1 MIIICPRC
9 HAQLNSKNALTLH
22 MLQAERCY
30 PTTDDLIVDKIKE
43 RIDTLK
49 GAVHFILIK
58 IPATRGDD
66 ELLAHWYRTIFAK
79 TEQYDY
85 TIHAFRS
92 IALSPDAIVKGV
104 KTESVGRVRRHIQ
117 EEDRKLFHKHH
128 TVLDEK
134 GKTITIYEAEWTTD
148 HLCVLPSHQTQIRRQ
163 IEFEESKQ
171 IWAAG
176 IDNI

>member
-49 GAVHFILIK
+49 GAVHYILIK

-66 ELLAHWYRTIFAK
+66 ELLAHWYRTIITK

-85 TIHAFRS
+85 NIHAFRPTA
-92 IALSPDAIVKGV
+92 ITPEAIVKGV
-104 KTESVGRVRRHIQ
+104 KTESIGRVRRHLQ
-117 EEDRKLFHKHH
+117 EEDKKLYHKHH
-128 TVLDEK
+128 TETDSNGREIIV
-134 GKTITIYEAEWTTD
+134 YEPGWLQD
-148 HLCVLPSHQTQIRRQ
+148 HLCVLPTYQTQIRRQ
-163 IEFEESKQ
+163 IEYEESKQ
-171 IWAAG
+171 LWAG
-176 IDNI
+176 IGNI

>member
-22 MLQAERCY
+22 MLQTERCY

-49 GAVHFILIK
+49 GAVHYILIK

-66 ELLAHWYRTIFAK
+66 ELLAHWYRVIFTK

-85 TIHAFRS
+85 DIHAFRS
-92 IALSPDAIVKGV
+92 IAITPEAAVKSV
-104 KTESVGRVRRHIQ
+104 KTESIGRLRRHLQ
-117 EEDRKLFHKHH
+117 EEDRKLFHKRHIEH
-128 TVLDEK
+128 DAK
-134 GKTITIYEAEWTTD
+134 GREIIVYEPAWLQD
-148 HLCVLPSHQTQIRRQ
+148 HLCVLPSYQTQIRRQ

-171 IWAAG
+171 LWAAG
-176 IDNI
+176 I